1 MSLFLLRH
9 GETQGPGGFRG
20 RLDHPLS
27 EQGWSSMR
35 AAALALPPWEL
46 IISSPL
52 ERCRAFAEWL
62 AGMQTVECKL
72 EPDLRE
78 LDFGDWEGRTAA
90 ELMEGQADALGQF
103 WADPYSF
110 TPPNGEPVA
119 TFEQRVL
126 GAMER
131 IVRRTADTRAL
142 VVTHG
147 GVIRLL
153 LARQQGLPRKDLL
166 QVEVPYA
173 SLHAFEASAL
183 SDTYPP
189 CCPS

>member
-1 MSLFLLRH
+1 MSVFLLRH
-9 GETQGPGGFRG
+9 GETLGPGGFRG

-35 AAALALPPWEL
+35 ATVSALPPWDL
-46 IISSPL
+46 IVSSPL

-62 AGMQTVECKL
+62 AQMQGVRCEVEAG
-72 EPDLRE
+72 LRE

-90 ELMEGQADALGQF
+90 ELMQDQADALGLF
-103 WADPYSF
+103 WADPYGY

-119 TFEQRVL
+119 QFEQRVL
-126 GAMER
+126 EAMQR
-131 IVRRTADTRAL
+131 ITFHAAEARTL

-153 LARQQGLPRKDLL
+153 LARQQGLARKDLL
-166 QVEVPYA
+166 QVEVPYS
-173 SLHAFEASAL
+173 SLHAFDVSVLGGA
-183 SDTYPP
+183 YQP
-189 CCPS
+189 CPS